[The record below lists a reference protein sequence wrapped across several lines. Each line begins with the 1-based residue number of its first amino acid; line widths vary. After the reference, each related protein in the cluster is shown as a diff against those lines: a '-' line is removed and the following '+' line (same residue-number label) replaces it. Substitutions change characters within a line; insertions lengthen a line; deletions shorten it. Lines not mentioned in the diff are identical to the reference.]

1 MTATTA
7 RPVASGPPSPE
18 AATTDGVLRR
28 IARQLAPYKKA
39 MLLVAVVV
47 LCSAALASVAP
58 FLTKAV
64 FDDALFPVDG
74 GPVNLPLLWWLFAGL
89 VAIPVVTA
97 LLGIGQNFLTSR
109 IGNSAMADLRSD
121 LFAHLQRMELA
132 FFTGTKTGAIQSR
145 LANDVAGVRTVLTD
159 TATTILQNSVTVIAA
174 FVAMV
179 LLSWQ
184 LTDPDADLDAA
195 VPGRAGAGGSP
206 ATADRAPDPGVAV
219 GDDRDHR
226 GVAVGVGH
234 PAGQGLRSRARRD
247 RALPRRRTATRPG
260 CRSRPP

>member
-1 MTATTA
+1 MTLTA
-7 RPVASGPPSPE
+7 DRSTETSDQFPP
-18 AATTDGVLRR
+18 GVLRR
-28 IARQLAPYKKA
+28 IARQLAPYRRP

-47 LCSAALASVAP
+47 LLSAGLTSVAP

-89 VAIPVVTA
+89 VAIPIVAA
-97 LLGIGQNFLTSR
+97 LLGIGQNYLTSK

-121 LFAHLQRMELA
+121 LFAHLQKMELS

-145 LANDVAGVRTVLTD
+145 LANDVSGVRTVLTD

-184 LTDPDADLDAA
+184 LTLLTLILMPLFLA
-195 VPGRAGAGGSP
+195 VQVRVGR
-206 ATADRAPDPGVAV
+206 R
-219 GDDRDHR
+219 RQR
-226 GVAVGVGH
+226 I
-234 PAGQGLRSRARRD
+234 ARRTQES
-247 RALPRRRTATRPG
+247 LSEMTAITEESLSVSGILLAKVFGR
-260 CRSRPP
+260 CHA